1 MNQAKPD
8 PRGQDGLEPGA
19 VEPGSAEAVEATPG
33 ARGSAGA
40 RPGAVGPEPAE
51 RDAVAAPAVEP
62 PLAVDAAGAE
72 AALEKVAAGTVE
84 PGAVDSGAVEAGD
97 PRGDLRWGN
106 VAALVRDAAR
116 RWAGREAVVD
126 GRTRLDYAQL
136 GERVERAAAACLAAG
151 VEPGDR
157 VAVWA
162 PNTADWIV
170 SALGAVTAGAVLV
183 PLNTRFKGAEAAYV
197 LQRSRAR
204 LLFVTGTF
212 LGTSYVASL
221 RRATTEAPAPGTPG
235 TATGPGSVRASGTH
249 SGPGTPATGP
259 AGPTRPAA
267 GAATGT
273 GPVGTRPRRGP
284 LPGLPDLEQVVVL
297 ADDAPADFRTWKDFL
312 AGGDAVPA
320 SAVRAR
326 TDAIPPDAPSDIIF
340 TSGTTGSPK
349 GAVITHAQTL
359 RCYAVWSGL
368 AGLREGDR
376 YLIVNPFFHT
386 FGYKAGIIACLM
398 RGATMVPQPVFDVDT
413 VLANIAA
420 ERISVL
426 PGPPTLHQSL
436 LDHPQREHHDLSAL
450 RLVVTGAAVV
460 PLQLVERLRTELRI
474 ATVLTAYGLS
484 EAGGIVTMCRRGDP
498 AEVVAA
504 TSGRAIP
511 GTELRITGPDGSACP
526 PGTPGE
532 VRVRGYHVM
541 RGYFEDPEGTART
554 LTPDGWLRTGDVG
567 VLDAAGNLRIT
578 DRIKDMFI
586 VGGFNA
592 YPAEIEQLLGLHPDV
607 ADVAVVGIP
616 DPRLGEVG
624 KAYAV
629 RRPGSTLT
637 ADDLI
642 AWSRREMA
650 NYKVPREVEFVPSLP
665 RNASGKILKTRLRD
679 SRH

>member
-1 MNQAKPD
+1 MS
-8 PRGQDGLEPGA
+8 E
-19 VEPGSAEAVEATPG
+19 
-33 ARGSAGA
+33 
-40 RPGAVGPEPAE
+40 
-51 RDAVAAPAVEP
+51 DA
-62 PLAVDAAGAE
+62 
-72 AALEKVAAGTVE
+72 
-84 PGAVDSGAVEAGD
+84 
-97 PRGDLRWGN
+97 RGDLRWGSI
-106 VAALVRDAAR
+106 AGLVRAA
-116 RWAGREAVVD
+116 AGRYADREAVVD
-126 GRTRLDYAQL
+126 GRARITYAQL
-136 GERVERAAAACLAAG
+136 GERVERAAAAAVAAG
-151 VEPGDR
+151 IEPGDR

-162 PNTADWIV
+162 PNTLEWIV
-170 SALGAVTAGAVLV
+170 SALGAVSAGAVLV
-183 PLNTRFKGAEAAYV
+183 PLNTRFKGSEAAYV
-197 LQRSRAR
+197 LRRSRAR

-221 RRATTEAPAPGTPG
+221 RRA
-235 TATGPGSVRASGTH
+235 
-249 SGPGTPATGP
+249 
-259 AGPTRPAA
+259 AGEGE
-267 GAATGT
+267 GA
-273 GPVGTRPRRGP
+273 GP
-284 LPGLPDLEQVVVL
+284 LPGLPHLEQVVVL
-297 ADDAPADFRTWKDFL
+297 AEDAPQSFRTWKDFL
-312 AGGDAVPA
+312 ADGDAVGA
-320 SAVRAR
+320 ETVRERAESIR
-326 TDAIPPDAPSDIIF
+326 PQAPSDIIF

-359 RCYAVWSGL
+359 RCYDVWSEL

-398 RGATMVPQPVFDVDT
+398 RGATMVPQPVFNVDT

-436 LDHPQREHHDLSAL
+436 LDHPQRDHHDLSAL

-460 PLQLVERLRTELRI
+460 PLRLVERLRGELHI
-474 ATVLTAYGLS
+474 STVLTAYGLS
-484 EAGGIVTMCRRGDP
+484 EASGIVTMCRRGDP
-498 AEVVAA
+498 AEVIAS

-511 GTELRITGPDGSACP
+511 DTEVIVADRHGCAAPAGTA
-526 PGTPGE
+526 GE
-532 VRVRGYHVM
+532 VWVRGHHVM
-541 RGYFEDPEGTART
+541 QGYFEDLAETAAAI
-554 LTPDGWLRTGDVG
+554 TPDGWLRTGDVG
-567 VLDAAGNLRIT
+567 VLDADGNLRIT

-592 YPAEIEQLLGLHPDV
+592 YPAEIEQLLGLHPDI

-650 NYKVPREVEFVPSLP
+650 NYKVPRTVEFVTELP
-665 RNASGKILKTRLRD
+665 RNASGKVLKRELRA
-679 SRH
+679 RPLRG

>member
-1 MNQAKPD
+1 M
-8 PRGQDGLEPGA
+8 
-19 VEPGSAEAVEATPG
+19 
-33 ARGSAGA
+33 
-40 RPGAVGPEPAE
+40 
-51 RDAVAAPAVEP
+51 
-62 PLAVDAAGAE
+62 
-72 AALEKVAAGTVE
+72 
-84 PGAVDSGAVEAGD
+84 
-97 PRGDLRWGN
+97 RGDEEWGSIPK
-106 VAALVRDAAR
+106 LIRTAAR
-116 RWAGREAVVD
+116 RYADREAVVE
-126 GRTRLDYAQL
+126 GRTRISYAEL
-136 GERVERAAAACLAAG
+136 GHRVERAAAACMASG

-162 PNTADWIV
+162 PNTLDWIV

-183 PLNTRFKGAEAAYV
+183 PLNTRFKGTEAAYI
-197 LQRSRAR
+197 LERSRAK

-221 RRATTEAPAPGTPG
+221 RRAD
-235 TATGPGSVRASGTH
+235 V
-249 SGPGTPATGP
+249 
-259 AGPTRPAA
+259 
-267 GAATGT
+267 
-273 GPVGTRPRRGP
+273 P
-284 LPGLPDLEQVVVL
+284 LPHLEQVVVL
-297 ADDAPADFRTWKDFL
+297 ADSAPDDYVTWKDFL
-312 AGGDAVPA
+312 AAGEGVTPE
-320 SAVRAR
+320 AVRAR
-326 TDAIPPDAPSDIIF
+326 AATIAPSAPSDIIY
-340 TSGTTGSPK
+340 TSGTTGRPK

-359 RCYAVWSGL
+359 RCYAIWSEL
-368 AGLREGDR
+368 ADLREGDR

-398 RGATMVPQPVFDVDT
+398 RGATMVPQPVFNVDT

-436 LDHPQREHHDLSAL
+436 LDHPARGAHDLSAL

-460 PLQLVERLRTELRI
+460 PLRLVERLRTELGI

-484 EAGGIVTMCRRGDP
+484 EASGIVTMCRRGDP
-498 AEVVAA
+498 AETIAS

-511 GTELRITGPDGSACP
+511 GTEIRVMAA

-532 VRVRGYHVM
+532 VLVRGFNVM
-541 RGYFEDPEGTART
+541 GGYFEDPETTAAAIT
-554 LTPDGWLRTGDVG
+554 SDGWLHTGDVG
-567 VLDAAGNLRIT
+567 VLDENGNLRIT

-607 ADVAVVGIP
+607 ADVAVIGVP

-629 RRPGSTLT
+629 RRPGATLT

-650 NYKVPREVEFVPSLP
+650 NYKVPRAVEFVSELP
-665 RNASGKILKTRLRD
+665 RNASGKVLKGELRG
-679 SRH
+679 RAGA

>member
-1 MNQAKPD
+1 M
-8 PRGQDGLEPGA
+8 
-19 VEPGSAEAVEATPG
+19 
-33 ARGSAGA
+33 
-40 RPGAVGPEPAE
+40 
-51 RDAVAAPAVEP
+51 
-62 PLAVDAAGAE
+62 
-72 AALEKVAAGTVE
+72 
-84 PGAVDSGAVEAGD
+84 
-97 PRGDLRWGN
+97 RGDLRWGSI
-106 VAALVRDAAR
+106 ARLVRTAAAR
-116 RWAGREAVVD
+116 YADREAVVD
-126 GRTRLDYAQL
+126 GRTRIDYAQL

-151 VEPGDR
+151 IEPGDR

-162 PNTADWIV
+162 PNTLEWIV
-170 SALGAVTAGAVLV
+170 SALGAVSAGAVLV

-197 LQRSRAR
+197 LERSRAR

-221 RRATTEAPAPGTPG
+221 RRAAAE
-235 TATGPGSVRASGTH
+235 
-249 SGPGTPATGP
+249 GPGT
-259 AGPTRPAA
+259 
-267 GAATGT
+267 
-273 GPVGTRPRRGP
+273 GP
-284 LPGLPDLEQVVVL
+284 LPGLPHLEQVVVL
-297 ADDAPADFRTWKDFL
+297 ADDAPDSFRTWKEFL
-312 AGGDAVPA
+312 AGGDGVPA
-320 SAVRAR
+320 GAVRERAESIR
-326 TDAIPPDAPSDIIF
+326 PDSPSDIIF

-349 GAVITHAQTL
+349 GAVITHAQSL
-359 RCYAVWSGL
+359 RCYDVWSEL

-398 RGATMVPQPVFDVDT
+398 RGATMVPQPVFNVDT
-413 VLANIAA
+413 VLANVAA

-436 LDHPQREHHDLSAL
+436 LDHPQRDHHDLSAL

-460 PLQLVERLRTELRI
+460 PLRLVERLRGELGI

-484 EAGGIVTMCRRGDP
+484 EASGIVTMCRRGDP
-498 AEVVAA
+498 AGTVSA

-511 GTELRITGPDGSACP
+511 DTEVVILDADGRPQPA
-526 PGTPGE
+526 GQVGE
-532 VRVRGYHVM
+532 IAVRGYHVM
-541 RGYFEDPEGTART
+541 RGYYEDPEETART
-554 LTPDGWLRTGDVG
+554 ITPGGWLHTGDVG
-567 VLDAAGNLRIT
+567 YLDEAGNLRIT

-592 YPAEIEQLLGLHPDV
+592 YPAEIEQLLGLHPDI
-607 ADVAVVGIP
+607 ADVAVIGIP

-650 NYKVPREVEFVPSLP
+650 NYKVPRAVEFVTELP
-665 RNASGKILKTRLRD
+665 RNASGKILKRELRV
-679 SRH
+679 R